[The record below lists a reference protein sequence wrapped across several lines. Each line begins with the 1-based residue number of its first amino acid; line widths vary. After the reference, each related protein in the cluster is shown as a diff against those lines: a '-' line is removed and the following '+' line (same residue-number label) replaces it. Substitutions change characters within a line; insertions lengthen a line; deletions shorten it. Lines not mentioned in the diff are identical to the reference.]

1 MLKRIVLY
9 FKDHEH
15 DRILKQKQTL
25 WRLFRFRDKDFDY
38 KKHLKGN
45 LWFYIK
51 NKDIKD

>member
-1 MLKRIVLY
+1 MLKRIKMY
-9 FKDHEH
+9 FADRRH
-15 DRILKQKQTL
+15 DKIRKQKLIL
-25 WRLFRFRDKDFDY
+25 WELFHYRDSKFDY